1 MRRSLKNFWI
11 ARCGATLF
19 TLFVVSASLSGGKGP
34 QIKFDGEVKDFGKA
48 KQGEVLEHVFRFT
61 NAGDSTLVINKV
73 RTTCGCT
80 AALVSER
87 KLQPGQ
93 KGEIKVSFNT
103 RGYAGNVAKYVYVE
117 TNDPAHPTK
126 QLTVKAAIDVPPR
139 PIIELDQYS
148 RDLGLLLEGEE
159 IQTQVKIMNK
169 GELELSVTFSH
180 QDAEFFEKKRRIS
193 PPLKIAA
200 GQDKD
205 VIVKI
210 PKRKGQ
216 RLLREYVLFRSNDPM
231 RPNLSLYLSGY
242 VVTKKQLKALF
253 DKYKDILR

>member
-1 MRRSLKNFWI
+1 MRRPSRNIWI
-11 ARCGATLF
+11 TGWGTALSVL
-19 TLFVVSASLSGGKGP
+19 LFVSISLSGDKGP
-34 QIKFDGEVKDFGKA
+34 QIKFDGEVKDFGKI
-48 KQGEVLEHVFRFT
+48 KQGEVLNHVFQFT

-73 RTTCGCT
+73 HTTCGCT
-80 AALVSER
+80 AALVSEH
-87 KLQPGQ
+87 KLEPGK

-103 RGYAGNVAKYVYVE
+103 RGYAGDVAKYIYVE
-117 TNDPAHPTK
+117 TNDPAHSTK

-148 RDLGLLLEGEE
+148 QDLGLLLEGEE
-159 IQTQVKIMNK
+159 IQTQVKVMNK

-180 QDAEFFEKKRRIS
+180 QDAEFFEKKERIS

-200 GQDKD
+200 GKDKD
-205 VIVKI
+205 VFIKI
-210 PKRKGQ
+210 PKRQGQ

-242 VVTKKQLKALF
+242 VVTKKQLKELF
-253 DKYKDILR
+253 DKYKDVLR